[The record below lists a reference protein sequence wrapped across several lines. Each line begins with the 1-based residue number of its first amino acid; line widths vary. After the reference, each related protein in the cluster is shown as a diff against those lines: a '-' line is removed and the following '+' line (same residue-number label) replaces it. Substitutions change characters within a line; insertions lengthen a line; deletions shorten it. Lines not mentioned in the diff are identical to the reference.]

1 MVRALLVLM
10 LLALSACASTRTRP
24 VDAIAAADASFMA
37 GEVAAYVAAELP
49 PASST
54 VWLALPPA
62 PPASSKAVPSPLGPA
77 VAAALRDRG
86 FAVVEDS
93 AASDGSHAV
102 SVDALELAGANGTS
116 MSGVLLKVSI
126 DGAAASRWYER
137 EASGGLAAAGA
148 YTVRAAR

>member
-1 MVRALLVLM
+1 MLRALLILA

-24 VDAIAAADASFMA
+24 VDALVAGDASFIA
-37 GEVAAYVAAELP
+37 GEVAAYVSAELP

-54 VWLALPPA
+54 VWLALPPEL
-62 PPASSKAVPSPLGPA
+62 PASSKIAPSPIGPA

-93 AASDGSHAV
+93 AASDGAHAV
-102 SVDALELAGANGTS
+102 SVDALELAGSSDAGA
-116 MSGVLLKVSI
+116 GVLLKVSI

-137 EASGGLAAAGA
+137 DGGGSLAAAGA

>member
-1 MVRALLVLM
+1 MSRALLVLA

-24 VDAIAAADASFMA
+24 GDALAAADASFMA
-37 GEVAAYVAAELP
+37 SEVAAYVAVELP

-54 VWLALPPA
+54 VWLALPSAPA
-62 PPASSKAVPSPLGPA
+62 PESKVAPAPLGPA

-93 AASDGSHAV
+93 AASDGAHAV
-102 SVDALELAGANGTS
+102 SVDALELAGSSAAGA
-116 MSGVLLKVSI
+116 GVLLKVSI

>member
-1 MVRALLVLM
+1 MIRALLVLA

-62 PPASSKAVPSPLGPA
+62 PAPESKVAPAPLGPA
-77 VAAALRDRG
+77 VAVALRDRG

-93 AASDGSHAV
+93 AASDGAHAV
-102 SVDALELAGANGTS
+102 SVDALELAGANAIGA
-116 MSGVLLKVSI
+116 SGVLLKVSI

-137 EASGGLAAAGA
+137 DASGGLAAAGA

>member
-62 PPASSKAVPSPLGPA
+62 PPASKAAPSPLGPA

-93 AASDGSHAV
+93 AASDGSHTV
-102 SVDALELAGANGTS
+102 SVDALELAGANGTGT
-116 MSGVLLKVSI
+116 SGMLLKVSI

-137 EASGGLAAAGA
+137 EASGGLAAGGA